1 MKNLKPIILTGD
13 GFGQN
18 VFYKNNE
25 YAQNILL
32 KALSSGITD
41 VQELRRL
48 AGLKSAVDVY
58 RTLDKIA
65 IRKDY
70 HRALS
75 DAGLSLDYVVGKI
88 KNIIENEDGKDDT
101 KLKALQTLMASL
113 GLDKYQKE
121 EESGKNWEEAIIGAL
136 EKTEQKQLDD
146 LSNLNKDNSLEV
158 VDYEVVVPKIPQEA
172 VDQQKKEEELGRE
185 IYGDI

>member
-1 MKNLKPIILTGD
+1 MKELKPIIITGD
-13 GFGQN
+13 GLGQGG
-18 VFYKNNE
+18 FYQKNE

-48 AGLKSAVDVY
+48 AGLRTAVDVY
-58 RTLDKIA
+58 RTLDKMA

-88 KNIIENEDGKDDT
+88 KNIIDNEDGKDDT
-101 KLKALQTLMASL
+101 KLKALQTLMTSL

-121 EESGKNWEEAIIGAL
+121 EEGGKNWEEAIIGAL

-146 LSNLNKDNSLEV
+146 PSNLNKDNSLEV
-158 VDYEVVVPKIPQEA
+158 DDYEVVIPEVPQEA
-172 VDQQKKEEELGRE
+172 VDQRKKEEELGKE

>member
-65 IRKDY
+65 IRKPD
-70 HRALS
+70 
-75 DAGLSLDYVVGKI
+75 
-88 KNIIENEDGKDDT
+88 
-101 KLKALQTLMASL
+101 
-113 GLDKYQKE
+113 
-121 EESGKNWEEAIIGAL
+121 
-136 EKTEQKQLDD
+136 
-146 LSNLNKDNSLEV
+146 
-158 VDYEVVVPKIPQEA
+158 
-172 VDQQKKEEELGRE
+172 
-185 IYGDI
+185 

>member
-1 MKNLKPIILTGD
+1 
-13 GFGQN
+13 
-18 VFYKNNE
+18 
-25 YAQNILL
+25 
-32 KALSSGITD
+32 
-41 VQELRRL
+41 
-48 AGLKSAVDVY
+48 
-58 RTLDKIA
+58 
-65 IRKDY
+65 
-70 HRALS
+70 
-75 DAGLSLDYVVGKI
+75 LSLDYVVGKI